1 MTSKIEGV
9 IKKGQNV
16 NVSKLRKFSPLK
28 NVFKN
33 SYRKLIKGCVKATRS
48 CAMWNQVFVIK
59 PQGSRI
65 MK

>member
-33 SYRKLIKGCVKATRS
+33 SYRKLIGRKS
-48 CAMWNQVFVIK
+48 IK
-59 PQGSRI
+59 FLGR
-65 MK
+65 